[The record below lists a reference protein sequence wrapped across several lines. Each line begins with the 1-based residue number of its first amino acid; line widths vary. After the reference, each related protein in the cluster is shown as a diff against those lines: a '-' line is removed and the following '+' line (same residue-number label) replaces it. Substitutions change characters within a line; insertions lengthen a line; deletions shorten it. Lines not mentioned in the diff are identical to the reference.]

1 MKPVRVLVADDHGVV
16 REGLVALI
24 EADGACVV
32 VAQAADGVEAVER
45 AQASRPDVAIIDI
58 GMPRLNGLEVVRR
71 LRATLPETAVLVLT
85 HHDEAE
91 YVLALVQAGATG
103 YLVKDTAGAELR
115 NAVRKLAAGQGYL
128 GPQAAKALA
137 AAHQKPGRRLEDPY
151 GDLSPREREVMH
163 LMCDGRTTKEIARTL
178 DIGVKTAENHRGRV
192 LAKLG
197 VGNAAELVR
206 YAARRGLVE

>member
-1 MKPVRVLVADDHGVV
+1 MKPIRVLVADDHGVV
-16 REGLVALI
+16 REGMVALL
-24 EADGACVV
+24 EVDGACAV
-32 VAQAADGVEAVER
+32 VAQAADGLEAVER
-45 AQASRPDVAIIDI
+45 AQECRPDVAIVDI

-71 LRATLPETAVLVLT
+71 LRAALPKTAVLVLT
-85 HHDEAE
+85 HHDEEE

-115 NAVRKLAAGQGYL
+115 DAVRKLAAGQGHL
-128 GPQAAKALA
+128 GPQAAKVLA
-137 AAHQKPGRRLEDPY
+137 DAHQNPGRRVEDPY
-151 GDLSPREREVMH
+151 GGLSPREREVMH

-192 LAKLG
+192 LTKLG